1 MSELIKVRTHADL
14 QDILKM
20 IKQDDIESICDAV
33 VGMCKDNSTVRN
45 SVGACTLMYTGIS
58 FILMHP
64 KCESVIVKSLSM
76 LIWLVSGFSPE
87 TINPNNA
94 VYLIKDIPVICSI
107 IDSNSASSNVMKHA
121 IELVYVLLRCNAG
134 CREPIFDSG
143 IIFTIIDVVKHKL
156 VCTDPCFY
164 YCIAALRNVSLLEKS
179 RPVLFQ
185 TVLPFLFDVLETT
198 EGLDASNMQHVLPII
213 VNACIGSC
221 FEEEGLVQRGLE
233 FIVKYGVEHVREET
247 TIVSALTFCRN
258 YVALRCEVTISA
270 EQKRMIWTLLKAV
283 MSDESKPSER
293 SINQI
298 ALCIL
303 AKDVW
308 SVDQLEY
315 AFTFLLTDHVIEMC
329 RKTPT
334 IESVLKPVMHYGPR
348 CATLLRQSA
357 VIERLYQLTQENP
370 MSMPIVSI
378 VWAILKDVKE
388 GMREESDELVKMMED
403 RLSQLWKKT
412 ASFAVVREL
421 LRTSLED

>member
-1 MSELIKVRTHADL
+1 MSELVTRTHADL

-20 IKQDDIESICDAV
+20 IKQDDIGSICDTV
-33 VGMCKDNSTVRN
+33 VGMCKDNITVRD

-87 TINPNNA
+87 TINQKNA

-107 IDSNSASSNVMKHA
+107 IDNGSASLNVMKHA

-143 IIFTIIDVVKHKL
+143 IIFTIIDMVKHKL

-164 YCIAALRNVSLLEKS
+164 YCLAALRNVSLLEKS
-179 RPVLFQ
+179 RPVLFR
-185 TVLPFLFDVLETT
+185 TVLPFLFDILEKT
-198 EGLDASNMQHVLPII
+198 EGLDASSMQHVLPII
-213 VNACIGSC
+213 VNSCIGNFC
-221 FEEEGLVQRGLE
+221 DEEEGLVQRGLE
-233 FIVKYGVEHVREET
+233 LIVKYGVEHVREET

-258 YVALRCEVTISA
+258 HVVLRCDVTIRD
-270 EQKRMIWTLLKAV
+270 EQKRLIWTLLKAV

-293 SINQI
+293 SINQL
-298 ALCIL
+298 ALCVL

-334 IESVLKPVMHYGPR
+334 IESVLKPIMHYGPR

-370 MSMPIVSI
+370 TSMPIVSI

-388 GMREESDELVKMMED
+388 GMREESGELVKIMED

-412 ASFAVVREL
+412 ASFAVVRAL